1 MKYFSEKN
9 MKLKNLILL
18 STLVMLFTMF
28 LGTQSTYAQ
37 TTWYVD
43 NLLGND
49 SWDGQ
54 YPTFSLPNHGPRKTI
69 AGGVLPGPVGAFQ
82 SAVAGDVIY
91 VAYTGSPYITGD
103 GEPNPIT
110 ITKKVTFRT
119 YASGTAATATA
130 NAVNLNVGLVINNAN
145 AAGAN
150 NFNQVI
156 FDNGS
161 FNVNG
166 DLTLTVGVLVGGDK
180 LTVANGQTVT
190 RTNGSIL
197 SGQLLF
203 GGNNINFIYNG
214 GNATTGLEFKAA
226 GGTFANLTTNG
237 ANPVLTID
245 RSVIMTGLISLAND
259 LRLGSNTLTVTGNNV
274 GHTTNSNIV
283 GGTLVFNMDGA
294 TTLSLT
300 AGADRTINNVT
311 AQSSAG
317 TPTLTL
323 TGVTDVKGNILAQ
336 NSATV
341 TGPAVDSVYGT
352 VTAQNAAN
360 ITLGVATVLGGTTNF
375 AGDEVINSG
384 TGTIT
389 TTAVKVNGN
398 VNLNSS
404 AVAPAVA
411 TGQALILFTAAAPIT
426 IAGNVTNQVSF
437 ALGNNDNA
445 LNVDGGIATLDGVIS
460 FPDVNVT
467 ITGNVLDQNTYTNA
481 TTYTGAH
488 STKWC
493 GLIVFNNAA
502 SNVTI
507 NGSMTNN
514 SSSNLSFSTYVASL
528 FQDNGIIV
536 FPFLTTGQIRVDQGI
551 TNSANF
557 SQAITGGNYIDNGV
571 IDFDYF
577 DAGGLAAFGTATH
590 VVGATY
596 GLAGNRIGAINN
608 SSKARV
614 DNDGN
619 GDIFFGTAA
628 TVVAPFFGTNVTV
641 SGTAVG
647 GRTIFP
653 NTNFN
658 VNGTVLNSR
667 TNASSGLWIGSVG
680 TAGATVTITGNLRN
694 TGTNTTTFAA
704 SLDGAIIIGG
714 LLESTANGTITFPNI
729 ASAPTTI
736 GTMNI
741 SNGTLVQPATAV
753 GGTVS
758 INGNVTMTGGTWNLT
773 ATANAP
779 VSVNGTSSTANFY
792 GGVVNL
798 SGRLDLTLNCL
809 NVGIGNGTSN
819 PDFQNETEL
828 TIGTPNPVNMVTVT
842 FGTLQPT
849 FGGTF
854 QVSSGAGIGTSC
866 KLTGGLFK
874 PNVLDLHVGY
884 TNIDGAIIY
893 LQTAGAAF
901 INDAGYYSTNQ
912 GRVVMAGSANQTVTT
927 TLANGGQFGD
937 FEVTNTTALPGDAV
951 SMGASLGAFTG
962 SIYLTQGQINNTVN
976 NISFNNP
983 SVYPTIV
990 VNQGKLTAQP
1000 VFVSMVNVI
1009 YVGIDKVTGN
1019 EIPNVVTYPDKLND
1033 LIVATTNGTE
1043 GDGKG
1048 SVLIL
1053 QNAIVNGTLTVNAG
1067 QNLVIGDGL
1076 ALTLAGATANIQGNV
1091 ANVGIGVL
1099 GQLVLAAP
1107 GGTNVTAAGYLPTV
1121 VVANGSVNNTIT
1133 GAKALIDGLLGV
1145 DAVVG
1150 AHALVFPAP
1159 YNAAGADYSLAAAG
1173 VANGELIYAG
1183 ATGALNLGMGTSPF
1197 TTNNSTHL
1205 DGITTVGA
1213 NNTLTLL
1220 ANLNDAG
1227 TVGINHAA
1235 GLISLGNFTLNTYD
1249 ASPMITAGAQITS
1262 GTTGLLQFK
1271 AAATLLSLLVGDVT
1285 IAANTA
1291 VNVGASTFQID
1302 PTDPGNLIVGGNFY
1316 LTSGTVQLGDGTAG
1330 TSTPRNLTVTSQVF
1344 SVANG
1349 AGFDVIAN
1357 SFGKVVLNPTTAP
1370 LVWTDNN
1377 AAPAYTKVQILN
1389 DVNLD
1394 PAAAVAT
1401 LNITNN
1407 LDLSAG
1413 VFNYGAKTVKM
1424 NNTSTL
1430 TRTGAPGT
1438 GSFNTATATG
1448 WLVLDGTTVTT
1459 GAGSPLLSVNKLRFL
1474 ANGSTFTGTAANFA
1488 FTVNSIL
1495 DMQNTAAATVNTLNG
1510 KFTVAAN
1517 VTVNWSSGA
1526 YDAAPNYVKPIILNL
1541 VNYIAGGTNLD
1552 ATVWPTATPDLVGTL
1567 TVNGAAAADQVNLP
1581 AGTLQVNTA
1590 NSLYLTR
1597 GILNVPAGTTLTLA
1611 PGINV
1616 YRTDLAQLTV
1626 AGTLVTDPNYNL
1638 FLYANTAAFQ
1648 TGAELPAIVNN
1659 LTLARTTNINNFV
1672 ITLDKS
1678 VTVNGTLDIKN
1689 DVTQAA
1695 PFILQANGNVNIL
1708 RDATYGFATLPVVTL
1723 ASFRLGGVNGQT
1735 MTLGGNIQFPNV
1747 TVDLQTTVTNPVLNV
1762 YGSFTMLPGALNS
1775 LTFNN
1780 GIINMVDGILY
1791 LPRPTGASNS
1801 GLGYFVTGTGHVV
1814 GNVARPGF
1822 ANDGQVNDG
1831 RFVFPTGTAPDP
1843 ANGRKAYYRPVTL
1856 TFTPSYPLGSPTTF
1870 VVNHKSVSPEGT
1882 KGFENGLDGGAG
1894 VTIGKY
1900 PNFYWGITA
1909 SPAGLSQTQMYD
1921 IEMQG
1926 SNLGYPYTTYVDLR
1940 GIRRLGNSTNNPWL
1954 LLTTDGANNSQQ
1966 IFGTDTT
1973 VWVRST
1979 ATQGGIV
1986 TTESRFTIGIPVIAP
2001 GFDIP
2006 AVNPTAFAGQENTP
2020 MTLPY
2025 RVATNLLG
2033 GPAPT
2038 VSCTVVPDPT
2048 GWNLSQTVTG
2058 GQVAGDFTWTP
2069 TFTQAGTY
2077 TVTIT
2082 ATDNGGTSQVVY
2094 NVTVAD
2100 VNRAPVATN
2109 VTPAAPK
2116 VGVPVTI
2123 TFNAT
2128 DEDGDAITWNRAFVG
2143 TAPSGTV
2150 TPAVG
2155 PVVGNQYVVT
2165 FTPNFNDL
2173 AQVYTFQATY
2183 TDGKIGAPLTRDV
2196 ALAAVTMPQNYGDV
2210 NRDGSWTSA
2219 DAIEAL
2225 RMSVGLT
2232 TSYTTPVFT
2241 YDQYNYAL
2249 ADVDLI
2255 HNVGN
2260 VINTYAP
2267 AVYGIS
2273 AWDAYLILMKSINNA
2288 TVLPVGTAKTF
2299 AASGDLKISKPVA
2312 KENGIV
2318 AVPLTVDNAK
2328 NVYTVTFELNFD
2340 TKVAEVVGLANTPKD
2355 WLTAYSVENGVVK
2368 VVMAGVSPITAS
2380 NLGELD
2386 LRMKNKEA
2394 RVQISGNATI
2404 NNLESR
2410 TLATMTVGQVPTNFA
2425 LEQNFPNPF
2434 NPSTTIKYQIAEPTK
2449 VAISIY
2455 SIDGQLV
2462 NTLVNDAKDAG
2473 YYQVVWNGTNSY
2485 GKQVASGM
2493 YIYRIDAGNFVST
2506 KKLMLMK

>member
-1 MKYFSEKN
+1 

-43 NLLGND
+43 NLIGND
-49 SWDGQ
+49 SYDGKS
-54 YPTFSLPNHGPRKTI
+54 PVFVAPNSGPRKTI
-69 AGGVLPGPVGAFQ
+69 TGGVAPGPVGAYQ
-82 SAVAGDVIY
+82 SAVPGDVIY
-91 VAYTGSPYITGD
+91 VAYTGTDYSTVTGELD
-103 GEPNPIT
+103 PMVFA
-110 ITKKVTFRT
+110 KKVTFRT
-119 YASGTAATATA
+119 YNSGATIPVSVSANTVVFASD
-130 NAVNLNVGLVINNAN
+130 VDINNVSAAPVAN
-145 AAGAN
+145 PTY
-150 NFNQVI
+150 VI
-156 FDNGS
+156 FDSGNFSVTG
-161 FNVNG
+161 G
-166 DLTLTVGVLVGGDK
+166 DFKLTAGVLVGGDK
-180 LTVANGQTVT
+180 ITVANASTVT
-190 RTNGSIL
+190 RTNGTIL

-214 GNATTGLEFKAA
+214 GNATTGLEFKVA
-226 GGTFANLTTNG
+226 GGTFASLTTNG
-237 ANPVLTID
+237 ANPILTID
-245 RSVIMTGLISLAND
+245 RSVTMTGVITLNND

-283 GGTLVFNMDGA
+283 GGTLVFNMNGA
-294 TTLSLT
+294 TTLTLS
-300 AGADRTINNVT
+300 AGANRTVNNIT

-323 TGVTDVKGNILAQ
+323 AGVTDVNGNILAQ
-336 NSATV
+336 NAASI
-341 TGPAVDSVYGT
+341 TGAAVDSVYGT
-352 VTAQNAAN
+352 VTATQTDKASN
-360 ITLGVATVLGGTTNF
+360 ITLAAVTVLGGTTNF
-375 AGDEVINSG
+375 TGNELVNSG
-384 TGTIT
+384 IGYVSVGAT
-389 TTAVKVNGN
+389 KVNGN
-398 VNLNSS
+398 VLLSTS
-404 AVAPAVA
+404 GIVPAA
-411 TGQALILFTAAAPIT
+411 ADDGMARILFTAGAAINIVGNVLNQATFTFPNASIVNTTLAGINGLILFPDVPLTISGDVELFNQFGSSSITGAAKNFKWNGMIVFQNTSAPSNIT
-426 IAGNVTNQVSF
+426 INGKLTNKSTSNISYGSF
-437 ALGNNDNA
+437 PLSTFQDNGLIITPA
-445 LNVDGGIATLDGVIS
+445 NIDAVIRVDGGIV
-460 FPDVNVT
+460 
-467 ITGNVLDQNTYTNA
+467 
-481 TTYTGAH
+481 
-488 STKWC
+488 
-493 GLIVFNNAA
+493 
-502 SNVTI
+502 
-507 NGSMTNN
+507 N
-514 SSSNLSFSTYVASL
+514 SS
-528 FQDNGIIV
+528 
-536 FPFLTTGQIRVDQGI
+536 
-551 TNSANF
+551 NF
-557 SQAITGGNYIDNGV
+557 SQAFTGAYTDNGI

-577 DAGGLAAFGTATH
+577 DAAPLGAATH
-590 VVGATY
+590 KTGGTIGINATP
-596 GLAGNRIGAINN
+596 GRIGLIENKSVSRA
-608 SSKARV
+608 AG
-614 DNDGN
+614 DGN
-619 GDIFFGTAA
+619 GDIYLGPTGAFW
-628 TVVAPFFGTNVTV
+628 GTNVTV
-641 SGTAVG
+641 SGTAAG
-647 GRTIFP
+647 GYTIFP
-653 NTNFN
+653 NANFN
-658 VNGTVLNSR
+658 VTGTVLNSR
-667 TNASSGLWIGSVG
+667 TAGGNCLQVG
-680 TAGATVTITGNLRN
+680 TAGTAGVTVTITGNLRN
-694 TGTNTTTFAA
+694 TGTSTTTFASSVDA
-704 SLDGAIIIGG
+704 LISIGG
-714 LLESTANGTITFPNI
+714 LLESTANGTITFPNN

-792 GGVVNL
+792 GGVINL
-798 SGRLDLTLNCL
+798 SGRLDITLNCL

-828 TIGTPNPVNMVTVT
+828 TIGTPSPVNMVTVT
-842 FGTLQPT
+842 FGTLQPS

-912 GRVVMAGSANQTVTT
+912 GRVVMAGAANQTVTT

-951 SMGASLGAFTG
+951 SMGANLGAFTG

-976 NISFNNP
+976 PISFNNP

-1019 EIPNVVTYPDKLND
+1019 EIPNVGTYPDKLND

-1067 QNLVIGDGL
+1067 QNLVIGDNL
-1076 ALTLAGATANIQGNV
+1076 ALTLAGTTANIQGNV
-1091 ANVGIGVL
+1091 TNVGIGGVNYGTLVL
-1099 GQLVLAAP
+1099 GAP
-1107 GGTNVTAAGYLPTV
+1107 AGTNVTATGYLPTV
-1121 VVANGSVNNTIT
+1121 VVANGSINNTIT
-1133 GAKALIDGLLGV
+1133 GAKALIDGLLGD

-1150 AHALVFPAP
+1150 SHGVFAAP
-1159 YNAAGADYSLAAAG
+1159 YNVADADYSLAVGG

-1197 TTNNSTHL
+1197 TSNNSTHL

-1213 NNTLTLL
+1213 NNTLTLT
-1220 ANLNDAG
+1220 ANLNEAG

-1235 GLISLGNFTLNTYD
+1235 GLISLGNFILNTYD
-1249 ASPMITAGAQITS
+1249 ASPFITAGAQITS
-1262 GTTGLLQFK
+1262 GTTGLFQFK
-1271 AAATLLSLLVGDVT
+1271 AANTLLSLLVGDVT

-1291 VNVGASTFQID
+1291 VNVGAGNTFQID
-1302 PTDPGNLIVGGNFY
+1302 PTDPGNLIVSGKFY
-1316 LTSGTVQLGDGTAG
+1316 VPSGTIQLGDGATA
-1330 TSTPRNLTVTSQVF
+1330 RNLTVTSQTF
-1344 SVANG
+1344 SVSNG

-1357 SFGKVVLNPTTAP
+1357 SLGKVVLNPTTAP
-1370 LVWTDNN
+1370 LMWIDNN

-1389 DVNLD
+1389 DVTLD

-1401 LNITNN
+1401 LNITSN

-1413 VFNYGAKTVKM
+1413 VFDFGAKTVKM

-1438 GSFNTATATG
+1438 GSFNTTTATG

-1459 GAGSPLLSVNKLRFL
+1459 GAGSPSLSVNKLRFL
-1474 ANGSTFTGTAANFA
+1474 ANGSTFTGGAGNFA

-1495 DMQNTAAATVNTLNG
+1495 DMQNTLANTVNTLNG

-1616 YRTDLAQLTV
+1616 YRTNLAQLTV
-1626 AGTLVTDPNYNL
+1626 AGSLITDPNYNL
-1638 FLYANTAAFQ
+1638 FLYANSAAFQ
-1648 TGAELPAIVNN
+1648 TGAELPAVVNN

-1843 ANGRKAYYRPVTL
+1843 ANARKAYYRPVTL

-1909 SPAGLSQTQMYD
+1909 QPAGLSQTQMYD

-2006 AVNPTAFAGQENTP
+2006 AVSPTAFAGQENTP

-2048 GWNLSQTVTG
+2048 GWNLSQNVTL

-2109 VTPAAPK
+2109 VTPATPK

-2173 AQVYTFQATY
+2173 AQAYTFQATY
-2183 TDGKIGAPLTRDV
+2183 TDGKIGAPLTRNV
-2196 ALAAVTMPQNYGDV
+2196 TLAAVTMPQNYGDV

-2260 VINTYAP
+2260 VITTYAP

-2462 NTLVNDAKDAG
+2462 NTLVNEAKDAG